1 MKKALP
7 IVIVAALAVLAGCSG
22 DSPSA
27 PAAPTPPTD
36 TWTVTAF
43 TADPSAPIVGETV
56 TLTATIQK
64 NGSVAP
70 DGTGVAFE
78 ASVLSGDGGGYF
90 TSTQSLSVTTTTSG
104 GKAVA
109 HFYSATQ
116 SNYSIRVRVQSTT
129 TTLTISFS
137 GGEPLALYGVVPGQG
152 SQAGGETVNLAGSG
166 FTTNMLV
173 AFSVTGLDVF
183 PAEVL
188 SVAADHRSA
197 LVRTPALTGADP
209 TQDYLAAIVVEIPGV
224 GQVTL
229 PDAFR
234 FVHTTGEPEIY
245 SLYPAQGTS
254 RGGDQVTV
262 YGRNFTAPV
271 EVSFTTDLGTVEAQ
285 EVALSA
291 DGTQISLIT
300 PPLSAE
306 PVEGDHPADVTV
318 RSGVGTGNEKTASRP
333 NGFVFLAD
341 HPEPNITGVSPAS
354 GPMEGGTHVTIFGT
368 GFEFPVQVM
377 FGDREADVLSVEYDQ
392 IVCLAPDYT
401 PTGLTP
407 PVTVDVTVR
416 NINSGLTSTL
426 PGAYTYGE
434 SMFISSNA
442 PSEGP
447 PTGGTQ
453 VTIFGSGFRAPL
465 TVEWLPGGGGGGG
478 VASVP
483 AQVVSV
489 SGNQIVILTGAVDP
503 IPCDD
508 VAGTF
513 RVTQIDS
520 AVSAEG
526 GSFTY
531 AGQDLRIYNL
541 SPSEGT
547 TGDTVTVAGRNFAV
561 ASDTEAVRVTF
572 DDLPPQPGT
581 FPNAG
586 DLNTIQTT
594 VPDVTSYEFD
604 SVECTGNQGKS
615 GCQEVPSPVDVTVEN
630 LETGCTDTLNNGFT
644 LDPEVMACREVSVAA
659 NPASHDFGTVTVG
672 QSETWQFTIQ
682 NTGTAG
688 EDFGFQWTA
697 TAPDGFTVSPEN
709 GTLAP
714 GTQVQ
719 VTVTFAP
726 TSAVPYGGAIQI
738 NAVAGPCGAQD
749 SAVVNVTGQGQ

>member
-7 IVIVAALAVLAGCSG
+7 FVIVAALAVMAGCSG

-36 TWTVTAF
+36 TWTVTSF
-43 TADPSAPIVGETV
+43 TAEPSTPIVGETV
-56 TLTATIQK
+56 VLTATIQK

-78 ASVLSGDGGGYF
+78 ASVLSGEGGGF
-90 TSTQSLSVTTTTSG
+90 FVSTSSTSVTTTTSA

-109 HFYSATQ
+109 RFYSATA
-116 SNYSIRVRVQSTT
+116 SDYSIRVRAQSAT

-137 GGEPLALYGVVPGQG
+137 GGEPLALYGVVPSQG
-152 SQAGGETVNLAGSG
+152 SQDGGETVNLAGTG
-166 FTTNMLV
+166 FTANMQV
-173 AFSVTGLDVF
+173 TFDVTGLAAF
-183 PAEVL
+183 PADVV
-188 SVAADHRSA
+188 SVAADHHSA
-197 LVRTPALTGADP
+197 LVRTPALAGADP
-209 TQDYLAAIVVEIPGV
+209 TQDYLAKIVVAIPGV
-224 GQVTL
+224 TETAEL

-245 SLYPAQGTS
+245 SLYPAQGTA

-271 EVSFTTDLGTVEAQ
+271 EVSFNTDLGTVEAQ

-306 PVEGDHPADVTV
+306 PVQGDHVADVTV
-318 RSGVGTGNEKTASRP
+318 RSGVGTGNEKTATRP

-341 HPEPNITGVSPAS
+341 HPEPNITGVSPTS

-377 FGDREADVLSVEYDQ
+377 FGDREADVLSVAYDQ
-392 IVCLAPDYT
+392 IVCLSPDYT
-401 PTGLTP
+401 PSGLTP

-416 NINSGLTSTL
+416 NINSGLTSTMA
-426 PGAYTYGE
+426 GAFTYGE
-434 SMFISSNA
+434 SMFITSNA

-465 TVEWLPGGGGGGG
+465 TVEWIPGSG
-478 VASVP
+478 AQTDAVP

-489 SGNQIVILTGAVDP
+489 SGNQIVIVTGETDP

-508 VAGTF
+508 APGMF

-520 AVSAEG
+520 GVSAEG

-531 AGQDLRIYNL
+531 AGQDLRIYGVT
-541 SPSEGT
+541 PPEGG
-547 TGDTVTVAGRNFAV
+547 TGDTVTITGRNFAV
-561 ASDTEAVRVTF
+561 AETTENVRVTF
-572 DDLPPQPGT
+572 DDLQPQMAT

-586 DLNTIQTT
+586 DRHTIQTT
-594 VPDVTSYEFD
+594 VPDTSTYEFE
-604 SVECTGNQGKS
+604 VITCTGNQNEN

-630 LETGCTDTLNNGFT
+630 LDTGCTDTLDKGFSLVPPVT
-644 LDPEVMACREVSVAA
+644 ACQEVIVGVSDT
-659 NPASHDFGTVTVG
+659 SHDFGSVTVG
-672 QSETWQFTIQ
+672 NSATWQFQIQ
-682 NTGTAG
+682 NNGTAG
-688 EDFGFQWTA
+688 EDLTFEWTA
-697 TAPDGFTVSPEN
+697 TPPDGFTVSPDT

-714 GTQVQ
+714 GASVP
-719 VTVTFAP
+719 VTVTFTP
-726 TSAVPYGGAIQI
+726 GNAVPYGGAIQI
-738 NAVAGPCGAQD
+738 MAVGGACGAQ
-749 SAVVNVTGQGQ
+749 STAVVNVTGQGQ